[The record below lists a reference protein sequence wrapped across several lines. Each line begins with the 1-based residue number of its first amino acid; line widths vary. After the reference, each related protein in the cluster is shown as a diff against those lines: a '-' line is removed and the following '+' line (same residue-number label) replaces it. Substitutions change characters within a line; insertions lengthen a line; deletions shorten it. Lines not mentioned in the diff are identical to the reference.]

1 MHVTWSEYNTNLKQ
15 RGSIT
20 FWLCDNLK
28 DIWYP
33 SQKVRGMGKTKIY
46 SEKAIEICLTLRAV
60 FRLPLRQTQ
69 GFVESLLEMA
79 GFDLKAPDYSTLC
92 RRSKDFDVVLREFSA
107 NEPIEIAV
115 DGTGLKVFGEGEW
128 KVRTHKAGKR
138 RTWRKLHIGVNTA
151 TLEIVAAVA
160 TEADTADSE
169 VVEDLLA
176 QIDEPISKFLGDGA
190 YDTNACYESC
200 EKRDIEVVVP
210 PRKNAVFNLE
220 NAYERNLNVV
230 EMSQCEDR
238 KAWKVKRGYHKR
250 SLAETAMYCLKTIF
264 GDNLRSS
271 LFETQATE
279 MLLRCQAYN
288 RMRKLDIDAAVN
300 I

>member
-1 MHVTWSEYNTNLKQ
+1 MNITWSEYNENLKQ
-15 RGSIT
+15 RGNVT
-20 FWLCDNLK
+20 LWLCDDLK
-28 DIWYP
+28 DVWL
-33 SQKVRGMGKTKIY
+33 SKDKVRGRGKTQIY
-46 SEKAIEICLTLRAV
+46 TEKAIEICLMLRAV

-69 GFVESLLEMA
+69 GFVESLLQMA
-79 GFDLKAPDYSTLC
+79 SIDLKAPNYSTLC
-92 RRSKDFDVVLREFSA
+92 RRAKDFDSVLREAAGSG
-107 NEPIEIAV
+107 PIEIAV

-128 KVRTHKAGKR
+128 KVRTHKADKR

-169 VVEDLLA
+169 VVEDLLM
-176 QIDEPISKFLGDGA
+176 QIDEPISRFLGDGA

-200 EKRDIEVVVP
+200 EKRNIEVVVP
-210 PRKNAVFNLE
+210 PRKNAVFKPE
-220 NAYERNLNVV
+220 NSYERNLNVV

-264 GDNLRSS
+264 GDNLRSR

-288 RMRKLDIDAAVN
+288 RMRKLDIDAAVKT
-300 I
+300 

>member
-1 MHVTWSEYNTNLKQ
+1 MNITWSEYNKNLKL
-15 RGSIT
+15 RGSLT
-20 FWLCDNLK
+20 LWFCDDLA
-28 DIWYP
+28 DIWHP
-33 SQKVRGMGKTKIY
+33 KEKMRGRGKTQTY
-46 SEKAIEICLTLRAV
+46 SEKAIEICLMLRAV
-60 FRLPLRQTQ
+60 FRLPLRQTE
-69 GFVESLLEMA
+69 GFVNSLLEMA
-79 GFDLKAPDYSTLC
+79 ELDLKAPDYSTLC
-92 RRSKDFDVVLREFSA
+92 RRLKDFDSVLREIAGS
-107 NEPIEIAV
+107 EPIEIAV

-128 KVRTHKAGKR
+128 KVKTHKADKR

-169 VVEDLLA
+169 VVEDLLM
-176 QIDEPISKFLGDGA
+176 QIDEPISRFLGDGA
-190 YDTNACYESC
+190 YDTNACYASC
-200 EKRDIEVVVP
+200 AKRDIEVVVP
-210 PRKNAVFNLE
+210 SRKNAVFNLE

-264 GDNLRSS
+264 GDNLRSR

-288 RMRKLDIDAAVN
+288 QMRKLDIDAAVKT
-300 I
+300 